1 MAFVKDSFLGKRVR
15 SIKKIHVVGGYY
27 EIGTEFDVIKQK
39 DNRYLVEDDE
49 FNQVMA
55 SPDSIEVIGD
65 IPKYQETKLDTWA
78 EVGKQGLILT
88 AMVLSAAESLL
99 LGGGF
104 DTIDP
109 PKEDTSPEA
118 LEKKRV
124 AEKKKWLSQ
133 RDKNK

>member
-1 MAFVKDSFLGKRVR
+1 MAFVKDSFLGKRVK
-15 SIKKIHVVGGYY
+15 SIKKIHVNGGYY

-49 FNQVMA
+49 FNQILA

-65 IPKYQETKLDTWA
+65 IPTYQETTLDTWA

-99 LGGGF
+99 LGEGF
-104 DTIDP
+104 NTFDS

-118 LEKKRV
+118 LERKRI
-124 AEKKKWLSQ
+124 AEKKKWLKQ
-133 RDKNK
+133 NNK

>member
-1 MAFVKDSFLGKRVR
+1 MAFVKDSFLGKRVK
-15 SIKKIHVVGGYY
+15 SIKKIHVSGGYY

-49 FNQVMA
+49 FKQILA

-65 IPKYQETKLDTWA
+65 IPKYQETTLDTWA

-99 LGGGF
+99 LGGEF
-104 DTIDP
+104 NTFSH

-118 LEKKRV
+118 LEKKRI
-124 AEKKKWLSQ
+124 AEKKKWLKQ
-133 RDKNK
+133 NNK